1 MEKYSQ
7 ILILQK
13 VNADEETSE
22 ELMAEYDV
30 RSIPTMI
37 LLDFNGKVLGIRVGE
52 TSEIVLE
59 TWLAK
64 LMADYYDEIEGP
76 LK

>member
-1 MEKYSQ
+1 VEKYSQ

-13 VNADEETSE
+13 VNADDQTSE
-22 ELMAEYDV
+22 ALMAEYDV

-37 LLDFNGKVLGIRVGE
+37 LLDFNGKVLGMRVGE
-52 TSEIVLE
+52 SSEIVLE
-59 TWLAK
+59 SWLSK

>member
-22 ELMAEYDV
+22 ELMVEYDV

-37 LLDFNGKVLGIRVGE
+37 LLDFNSKVLGMRVGE
-52 TSEIVLE
+52 SSEIVLE

>member
-1 MEKYSQ
+1 
-7 ILILQK
+7 LILQK
-13 VNADEETSE
+13 VDADDSE
-22 ELMAEYDV
+22 SEAIMSEYDI

-37 LLDFNGKVLGIRVGE
+37 LLDFNGKQLALRVGE
-52 TSEIVLE
+52 VSEIQLE

-64 LMADYYDEIEGP
+64 HMADYYDEIEGP